1 LAQPPPGRE
10 TILVVEDEPEVRDVI
25 TEAVQSDGYAVLFAL
40 SGSEALAVSSQH
52 RGPIHLLLTDL
63 VMPGMSGRDLAAL
76 LKVTRP
82 DMVVLFMSGYND
94 SEILRRDA
102 LDPGVALLRK
112 PFTLD
117 ELARAVREA
126 LDQRTT

>member
-1 LAQPPPGRE
+1 M
-10 TILVVEDEPEVRDVI
+10 EDEPEVRDVI

-40 SGSEALAVSSQH
+40 SGSEALTVSSRH

-76 LKVTRP
+76 LKATRP
-82 DMVVLFMSGYND
+82 DMVVLFMSGYTD
-94 SEILRRDA
+94 SEIQRHA
-102 LDPGVALLRK
+102 LEPGVALLRK

>member
-40 SGSEALAVSSQH
+40 SGSEALTVSSRH

>member
-1 LAQPPPGRE
+1 
-10 TILVVEDEPEVRDVI
+10 VEDDPDVRDVI

-40 SGSEALAVSSQH
+40 KGSEALAVASRH

-63 VMPGMSGRDLAAL
+63 IMPGMSGRDLAAL
-76 LKVTRP
+76 LKVSRP

-94 SEILRRDA
+94 SEIQRRDA
-102 LDPGVALLRK
+102 LDPGVAFLRK

-117 ELARAVREA
+117 ELARAVRET
-126 LDQRTT
+126 LDQRTA